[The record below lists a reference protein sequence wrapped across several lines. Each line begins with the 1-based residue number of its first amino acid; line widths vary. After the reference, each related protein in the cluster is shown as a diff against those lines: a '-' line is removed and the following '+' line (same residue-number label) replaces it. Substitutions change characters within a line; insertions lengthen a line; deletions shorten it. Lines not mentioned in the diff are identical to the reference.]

1 MIISKLNRFADKH
14 GKAVIIII
22 ALMIVVPFV
31 FLWGPNSLFD
41 RSGDRRLT
49 HAGELYGEKI
59 PVEDILRQIR
69 FAQLEM
75 MQTRQRPLDLN
86 DDATAEFLLGQAVK
100 RMQALHEAEKRGLD
114 LVSEEQIDEVVR
126 RSFSSPDAGFDRERY
141 VFFRD
146 VVLRSLGLG
155 ETDFREFIRQDI
167 VLSRVYGEVLADVFV
182 TPLEVDEQLRVTN
195 QKFKVAYK
203 AFEQGDY
210 SKSAEAELAPND
222 AVEEA
227 LAKLNAA
234 NPEEAFPVERQAA
247 VDEVLAARAR
257 DFFNE
262 KIEPLRPWIDGS
274 MSLDGLV
281 EQYKAA
287 FDSDTPSVEKP
298 TPIPPEEFETR
309 LNKLIRP
316 LYKNPTKRLVVA
328 KVPVKDFTQKVG
340 EIEVKSLRAKY
351 QENIQKYEE
360 RVRAR
365 HILIRVPEGAGVE
378 AEQAAKAKI
387 EELRSQLL
395 EGADFAELAKQHSE
409 DPGSAVRGGELGSF
423 GRGRMVKPFEDAAF
437 ALKEGEISDVVKS
450 DFGYHLIKVDK
461 VFPGKTFEDVQ
472 FDLVAELTK
481 ERARKFAWDAAEDLS
496 YQVFEQSDRW
506 QKDSF
511 QVLAQMA
518 ADKGYTVKTTDFFR
532 PDGDYPELFGDSRA
546 AVRKAYS
553 VTENQPL
560 SEAIEGENAYFVAA
574 LVEVRPG
581 SLSEFNLDSMAF
593 CRNIIVQ
600 DKAEELARAAAS
612 TEKAEILEQ
621 LPESDVVEFL
631 ELTYGFEAPEPFTRM
646 NPPTRDQVG
655 WTVLGQLAEQSEG
668 SLSDPID
675 ILGGAV
681 LVYVAERLPV
691 DLASLPEDD
700 REVARQQVRQ
710 RKVQA
715 AMQVF
720 HDQLDEESK
729 PNLIEGL
736 AGMLAR

>member
-22 ALMIVVPFV
+22 ALMIVIPFV

-69 FAQLEM
+69 FAQLQT
-75 MQTRQRPLDLN
+75 MQARQRPLDLK
-86 DDATAEFLLGQAVK
+86 DEATAEFLLDQAVQ
-100 RMQALHEAEKRGLD
+100 RLQTLHEAEKRGLD
-114 LVSEEQIDEVVR
+114 VVSEEQIDEVVR
-126 RSFSSPDAGFDRERY
+126 RSFMSADAGFDRERY
-141 VFFRD
+141 LFFRD

-155 ETDFREFIRQDI
+155 ESEFREFIRQDI
-167 VLSRVYGEVLADVFV
+167 VLGRLYGEVLADVFV
-182 TPLEVDEQLRVTN
+182 TPLEVDEQLRMTN

-203 AFEQGDY
+203 VFEQSEY
-210 SKSAEAELAPND
+210 VSAAEAALAPD
-222 AVEEA
+222 AAVEEA
-227 LAKLNAA
+227 LSGLRAA
-234 NPEEAFPVERQAA
+234 NPDQTDAVDRQKA
-247 VDEVLAARAR
+247 VDEVLSARAR
-257 DFFNE
+257 DFFDEN
-262 KIEPLRPWIDGS
+262 IEPLRPWIDGT

-287 FDSDTPSVEKP
+287 FDADTPNVEKP
-298 TPIPPEEFETR
+298 TPISPEEFETR
-309 LNKLIRP
+309 LNKWIRP

-328 KVPVKDFTQKVG
+328 KILVKNFAEQVG
-340 EIEVKSLRAKY
+340 EIDEKSLRAKY
-351 QENIQKYEE
+351 QEDLQKYEK

-365 HILIRVPEGAGVE
+365 HILVRVAKDADTET
-378 AEQAAKAKI
+378 EQAAKAKI
-387 EELRSQLL
+387 EELRSQLV

-409 DPGSAVRGGELGSF
+409 DPGSAVRGGELGTF

-437 ALKEGEISDVVKS
+437 ALKEGEISDVVKT

-461 VFPGKTFEDVQ
+461 VFPEKTFEDVQ

-496 YQVFEQSDRW
+496 YQVFEQADRW

-518 ADKGYTVKTTDFFR
+518 AEKGYMVKTTDFFS
-532 PDGDYPELFGDSRA
+532 PDGDYPELFGDSRT

-553 VTENQPL
+553 VTENQSL
-560 SEAIEGENAYFVAA
+560 SEAIEGEDAYFVVA

-581 SLSEFNLDSMAF
+581 SLTEFDLDSAAF

-612 TEKAEILEQ
+612 DAKAKISDQ
-621 LPESDVVEFL
+621 LPESNAVEFL
-631 ELTYGFEAPEPFTRM
+631 EITYGFNAPEPFTRM

-655 WTVLGQLAEQSEG
+655 WMVLGQLAEQPEG

-710 RKVQA
+710 RKIQA
-715 AMQVF
+715 ALQVF

-729 PNLIEGL
+729 PDLVEGI